1 MRRKYYYK
9 VMAVLTVV
17 GLTVM
22 SGCGDAKGKEE
33 EAAAVGIE
41 TEVIPENENAGDSV
55 ENLGNGN
62 ETGANEG
69 NEDKGSG
76 DKEAAEEEKTEKG
89 EENGGEKAQPDA
101 VEGEPEIENSIVWD
115 DINGEG
121 VKTIEGTVKDIEEG
135 SFVISQ
141 IYTGKIDDGD
151 GGEVAVTIVGSGE
164 EENLITVN
172 YNEDVR
178 VVVRTSTDGMTSTEK
193 PGSISDLQKESNVS
207 LTGVWEGEI
216 FRVEEISIFILD
228 M

>member
-41 TEVIPENENAGDSV
+41 TEVIPENGNAGDSV

-69 NEDKGSG
+69 NE
-76 DKEAAEEEKTEKG
+76 EAAEEEKTEKG

-101 VEGEPEIENSIVWD
+101 VEGEPETENSIVWD

>member
-22 SGCGDAKGKEE
+22 SGCGDAKGEEE

-41 TEVIPENENAGDSV
+41 TEVIPENGNAGDSV

-69 NEDKGSG
+69 NE
-76 DKEAAEEEKTEKG
+76 EAAEEEKTEKG

-101 VEGEPEIENSIVWD
+101 VEGEPETENSIVWD

-141 IYTGKIDDGD
+141 TYTGKIDDGD

-193 PGSISDLQKESNVS
+193 PGSISDLQKESNVN

>member
-41 TEVIPENENAGDSV
+41 TEMIPENENAGDSV

-76 DKEAAEEEKTEKG
+76 DREAAEEEKLAEG
-89 EENGGEKAQPDA
+89 EENEGENAQSDA
-101 VEGEPEIENSIVWD
+101 VEGEPETENSIVWN

>member
-9 VMAVLTVV
+9 VMAVLAVV

-41 TEVIPENENAGDSV
+41 TEMIPENENAGDSV

-101 VEGEPEIENSIVWD
+101 VEGEPETENSIVWD

-141 IYTGKIDDGD
+141 TYTGKIDDGD

>member
-41 TEVIPENENAGDSV
+41 TEVIPENGNAGDSV
-55 ENLGNGN
+55 ENLGNEN

-69 NEDKGSG
+69 NE
-76 DKEAAEEEKTEKG
+76 EAAEEEKTEKG

-101 VEGEPEIENSIVWD
+101 VEGEPETENSIVWD

-141 IYTGKIDDGD
+141 TYTGKIDDGD

-193 PGSISDLQKESNVS
+193 PGSISDLQKESNVN

-216 FRVEEISIFILD
+216 FQVEEISIFILD

>member
-69 NEDKGSG
+69 NE
-76 DKEAAEEEKTEKG
+76 EAAEEEKTEKG

-101 VEGEPEIENSIVWD
+101 VEGEPETENSIVWD

-141 IYTGKIDDGD
+141 TYTGKIDDGD

-178 VVVRTSTDGMTSTEK
+178 VAVRTSTDGMTSTEK
-193 PGSISDLQKESNVS
+193 PGSISDLQKESNVN

>member
-55 ENLGNGN
+55 ENLGNEN

-69 NEDKGSG
+69 NE
-76 DKEAAEEEKTEKG
+76 EAAEEEKTEKG

-101 VEGEPEIENSIVWD
+101 VEGEPETENSIVWD

-193 PGSISDLQKESNVS
+193 PGSISDLQKESNVN

>member
-62 ETGANEG
+62 ETGAN
-69 NEDKGSG
+69 
-76 DKEAAEEEKTEKG
+76 
-89 EENGGEKAQPDA
+89 
-101 VEGEPEIENSIVWD
+101 

-193 PGSISDLQKESNVS
+193 PGSISDLQKESNVN

>member
-9 VMAVLTVV
+9 VMAVLAVV

-41 TEVIPENENAGDSV
+41 TEMIPENENAGDGV

-76 DKEAAEEEKTEKG
+76 DREAAEEEKLAEG
-89 EENGGEKAQPDA
+89 EENEGENAQPDA
-101 VEGEPEIENSIVWD
+101 VEGEPEVENSIVWD
-115 DINGEG
+115 DIYGEG

-135 SFVISQ
+135 SFVISLT
-141 IYTGKIDDGD
+141 YTGKIDDE
-151 GGEVAVTIVGSGE
+151 GEVAVTIVGSGE

-172 YNEDVR
+172 YNEDVK